1 MFVNSMPENYFV
13 ISNPTYFLK
22 NGEPSMRYLWNLM
35 PMEK

>member
-13 ISNPTYFLK
+13 ILNPTYFLK
-22 NGEPSMRYLWNLM
+22 NGEPSPTFLWILM